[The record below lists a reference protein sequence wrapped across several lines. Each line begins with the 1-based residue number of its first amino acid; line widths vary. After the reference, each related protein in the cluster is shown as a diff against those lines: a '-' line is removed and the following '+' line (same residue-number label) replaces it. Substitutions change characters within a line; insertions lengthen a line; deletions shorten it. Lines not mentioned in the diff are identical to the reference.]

1 MTPEELEEKK
11 QKRLK
16 LFSLAVEKVN
26 EKEATLSEDE
36 IGLLMADMI
45 LPYLVE
51 KWADELIFLED
62 MGGLKYIE
70 SNFTADEKDDV
81 DPGWADYSL
90 VQLMAFSL
98 AIKVFEDRFPKQASK
113 FFDLITKTKEGEDNE
128 SLQETT
134 TS

>member
-1 MTPEELEEKK
+1 MTPEEFEEKK

-16 LFSLAVEKVN
+16 LYTLAVEKVN

-70 SNFTADEKDDV
+70 SNFTADEKDNV
-81 DPGWADYSL
+81 DPGWADYAL

-98 AIKVFEDRFPKQASK
+98 AIRVFEDRFPEQASK
-113 FFDLITKTKEGEDNE
+113 FFDLITKNKEGVDSE
-128 SLQETT
+128 SQQETT
-134 TS
+134 TP